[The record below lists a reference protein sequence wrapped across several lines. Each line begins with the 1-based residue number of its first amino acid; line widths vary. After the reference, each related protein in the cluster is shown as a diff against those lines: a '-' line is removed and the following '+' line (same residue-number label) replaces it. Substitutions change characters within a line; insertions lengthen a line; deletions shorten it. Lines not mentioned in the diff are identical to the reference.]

1 MMNAAGLM
9 CGARSWT
16 MPCVGLIDRLR
27 AWLRGG
33 DEHEEMSES
42 ALRGSPAGGMGHHH
56 TALSSLPADD
66 RGVEGG
72 PPSHEDPL
80 KPPLR

>member
-1 MMNAAGLM
+1 M
-9 CGARSWT
+9 
-16 MPCVGLIDRLR
+16 IERLR

-33 DEHEEMSES
+33 GDHEELSES

-56 TALSSLPADD
+56 QASEVLPPDD

-80 KPPLR
+80 GPSVR

>member
-1 MMNAAGLM
+1 M
-9 CGARSWT
+9 R
-16 MPCVGLIDRLR
+16 LIERLR
-27 AWLRGG
+27 TWLRGG
-33 DEHEEMSES
+33 EDHEGISES

-56 TALSSLPADD
+56 PASEVLPPDD

-80 KPPLR
+80 GPSVR

>member
-1 MMNAAGLM
+1 M
-9 CGARSWT
+9 
-16 MPCVGLIDRLR
+16 GLIQR
-27 AWLRGG
+27 AREWLRRG
-33 DEHEEMSES
+33 DEHEEMSEA

-56 TALSSLPADD
+56 RSSDVLPPDD

-80 KPPLR
+80 GPSVR

>member
-1 MMNAAGLM
+1 MIG
-9 CGARSWT
+9 
-16 MPCVGLIDRLR
+16 RLR

-33 DEHEEMSES
+33 EDHEELSES

-56 TALSSLPADD
+56 RASEVLPPDD

-80 KPPLR
+80 GPSVR

>member
-1 MMNAAGLM
+1 MKG
-9 CGARSWT
+9 R
-16 MPCVGLIDRLR
+16 LIARLR

-33 DEHEEMSES
+33 EDREGISES

-56 TALSSLPADD
+56 EPASEVLPPDD

-80 KPPLR
+80 GPPVR

>member
-1 MMNAAGLM
+1 M
-9 CGARSWT
+9 R
-16 MPCVGLIDRLR
+16 LIKRIR
-27 AWLRGG
+27 EWLRGG
-33 DEHEEMSES
+33 DDHEEMSEG

-56 TALSSLPADD
+56 RAMDALPSDD

-80 KPPLR
+80 GPSVR